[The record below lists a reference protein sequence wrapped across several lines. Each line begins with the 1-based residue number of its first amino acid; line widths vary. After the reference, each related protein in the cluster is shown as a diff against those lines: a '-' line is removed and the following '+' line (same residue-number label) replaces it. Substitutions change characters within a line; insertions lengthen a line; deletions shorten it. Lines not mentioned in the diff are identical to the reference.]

1 MNPRQNKRGARR
13 SKRAESA
20 ARRGTIPPP
29 LCPKLTVP
37 VVRDLRHGARSASVL
52 ARPVSLR
59 YAALL
64 FFSLA
69 SRGGAFSIDHLWAR
83 ESRNPSVRGDQA
95 GMPKRAA
102 GGRFR
107 VLRPPPPAQ
116 YPKTQ
121 TRNVGRYFQK
131 IFPRTF
137 PSADAF
143 FCIQLNGTKSN
154 PPGLRNDTSS
164 ARVAQ
169 FPGLLQDHAG
179 TMTFEDEFGDGED
192 EVHYENT
199 FITSPE
205 G

>member
-1 MNPRQNKRGARR
+1 MNPRQNTRGARR

-154 PPGLRNDTSS
+154 PPRFTKPEQRACCPIPWAPPGSRRHDDVRGRVRRRRGRGALREHLHHES
-164 ARVAQ
+164 
-169 FPGLLQDHAG
+169 
-179 TMTFEDEFGDGED
+179 
-192 EVHYENT
+192 
-199 FITSPE
+199 
-205 G
+205 